1 MDDTEEL
8 VNGSIT
14 MTADFAHMFDGFY
27 TQTGELEIYE
37 EAFKQKCKTGGG
49 AAFRYADET
58 LAALKNS
65 TISMG
70 VSVDNNGILTIE
82 KFFTSLGE
90 TKKLLGKDQN
100 ISEGVDLNAENARS
114 ASPTEGGAKP
124 KRQTLQNVH
133 EDNLKVS
140 ERIERAFVTE
150 ECEGSLRNCYT

>member
-1 MDDTEEL
+1 
-8 VNGSIT
+8 
-14 MTADFAHMFDGFY
+14 
-27 TQTGELEIYE
+27 
-37 EAFKQKCKTGGG
+37 
-49 AAFRYADET
+49 
-58 LAALKNS
+58 
-65 TISMG
+65 MG